1 MPGVN
6 DYIVNGELTENC
18 TISQELVSKCTFS
31 ISQQIPIRQNE
42 EEVANDKRD
51 ARPRKQYWQRF
62 LEVQYP
68 GGGKTTGVILPG
80 VVFHHELGDYF
91 EKTAVCVGVPQWIV
105 RLLEVQ
111 ISAAGGSCGFTDRRL
126 ASDEKYWWTR
136 CTFNDAAEGKEYI
149 RTVDEEGEEYFGS
162 FHDLFSEYP
171 TSIVANV
178 TCSLKMTCEVEK
190 GEEPKKG
197 DFWRAGLRVS
207 MVTPVDAIDIPPP
220 QSGTINR
227 SIAGKKDT
235 MKADLKK
242 VKRSE

>member
-1 MPGVN
+1 MANVN

-18 TISQELVSKCTFS
+18 TLSEKLVQRCTFS
-31 ISQQIPIRQNE
+31 ISQQIPIRNNE
-42 EEVANDKRD
+42 EEVANDKKD

-62 LEVQYP
+62 LEIQYP
-68 GGGKTTGVILPG
+68 GAGKTTGIILPG

-91 EKTAVCVGVPQWIV
+91 EKTSVMVGVPMYLV
-105 RLLEVQ
+105 RLLEVR
-111 ISAAGGSCGFTDRRL
+111 ISAAGGSCGFTDRKL
-126 ASDEKYWWTR
+126 ASDEKFWWTR
-136 CTFNDAAEGKEYI
+136 CNFNDAAEGKEYI
-149 RTVDEEGEEYFGS
+149 RTVDDDGEEYFGS

-171 TSIVANV
+171 TSIIANV

-207 MVTPVDAIDIPPP
+207 MVTPVDAIDIPAP
-220 QSGTINR
+220 QSGSINR

-235 MKADLKK
+235 MKAGLKSI
-242 VKRSE
+242 KRSQ